1 MVVPALPRRY
11 VLPLACAGL
20 SASVT
25 LLLWLFTSPG
35 IDAPSHLFQTW
46 LFSHGGFDIYNNYW
60 YAGRYEFVNYSMLY
74 YAVAAQVGQLGVL
87 FPASALLGGCF
98 ALVCGREWASAAR
111 GPSITFAV
119 TAPFIMMVGGTYPF
133 LAGVASSLLALALL
147 QRRRRIWFGLAVLVT
162 LAFSPLSFSLLCAV
176 LAGVLLGKAQPLG
189 ALRSNRAAF
198 GIVLAVFIVGVLLQ
212 RAFPSQ
218 GWYPYDL
225 WDALI
230 VLVFSLVGLWI
241 AGTAAPTRSMRAMF
255 VAYLALNLFA
265 FLLKGPIGSNP
276 SRLFAIAGAPM
287 LWLTANLNPR
297 RSRLLVFP
305 LIAAAV
311 ALQVAPKMRD
321 AYSAYENP
329 AAASSYWRPA
339 RQFVEEHRAQIRR
352 LPGRR
357 GLDLG
362 PLGGLL
368 RGQVAR
374 AAGAR
379 MVPAGGLPAE
389 RLALQRRD
397 DAGHV
402 PGLDALAGRPLRD
415 AARRAARLQLRARG
429 AASED
434 RRVRPAGRRQL
445 AALDLLRAAAPD
457 ADRDAAARPAGDAH
471 LPRPAAR
478 GAVAVGPR

>member
-98 ALVCGREWASAAR
+98 ALVCSREWASAAR

-198 GIVLAVFIVGVLLQ
+198 GIVLAVFVVGVLLQ

-241 AGTAAPTRSMRAMF
+241 AGTSRAHP
-255 VAYLALNLFA
+255 LD
-265 FLLKGPIGSNP
+265 
-276 SRLFAIAGAPM
+276 AGD
-287 LWLTANLNPR
+287 
-297 RSRLLVFP
+297 V
-305 LIAAAV
+305 
-311 ALQVAPKMRD
+311 
-321 AYSAYENP
+321 
-329 AAASSYWRPA
+329 
-339 RQFVEEHRAQIRR
+339 RR
-352 LPGRR
+352 LPGAEPVR
-357 GLDLG
+357 
-362 PLGGLL
+362 
-368 RGQVAR
+368 
-374 AAGAR
+374 
-379 MVPAGGLPAE
+379 LPAE
-389 RLALQRRD
+389 GPDRLESQPPVRDRRGA
-397 DAGHV
+397 DAVADGEPEPAPIAAAGV
-402 PGLDALAGRPLRD
+402 PADRSR
-415 AARRAARLQLRARG
+415 RG
-429 AASED
+429 AAGGAED
-434 RRVRPAGRRQL
+434 A
-445 AALDLLRAAAPD
+445 
-457 ADRDAAARPAGDAH
+457 
-471 LPRPAAR
+471 
-478 GAVAVGPR
+478 